1 MNYSKNNLNYFK
13 YNVFC
18 FHKFFKTF
26 LGIYKNEKSKLQN
39 RFENYA
45 KNQLNCLKYNM
56 FCSHNFSKN
65 HCEYIRTENP
75 SYKIAWN
82 HSKINWIVLNTI
94 NIS

>member
-18 FHKFFKTF
+18 FNKFFKTF

-45 KNQLNCLKYNM
+45 KKPIELFKIQYVL
-56 FCSHNFSKN
+56 FSQFFKK
-65 HCEYIRTENP
+65 
-75 SYKIAWN
+75 S
-82 HSKINWIVLNTI
+82 L
-94 NIS
+94 